1 MVTYIAFLRGINVS
15 GQKKIKMANLQAML
29 KDMGFKEVLT
39 YIQSGNI
46 VFKTDKDIKIS
57 LLEKNVEQEI
67 LKIFG
72 FNVAV
77 LVKTKEA
84 IEAILVNNPYSQTEE
99 KKRYFVL
106 LKEAADKDLVASLMK
121 ETYENE
127 TFLITD
133 TCIYLNCNQGYGKAK
148 CNNNFFERKLKVTAT
163 TRNFK
168 TMHKMFVL
176 AEG

>member
-1 MVTYIAFLRGINVS
+1 MVSYIAFLRGINVS
-15 GQKKIKMANLQAML
+15 GQKKIKMTDLQDMCLNL
-29 KDMGFKEVLT
+29 GFKEVST

-46 VFKTDKDIKIS
+46 VFKTDDIIETG
-57 LLEKNVEQEI
+57 LLEEKIKEQI
-67 LKIFG
+67 LKVFG
-72 FNVAV
+72 FNVPV

-106 LKEAADKDLVASLMK
+106 LKEVADKDLVASLMK

-127 TFLITD
+127 TFFITD
-133 TCIYLNCNQGYGKAK
+133 TCIYLNCKQGYGKAK